1 MEMNTA
7 ESIRE
12 IVGLEKN
19 PGFAGPEVGPAAT
32 GISGPRDKEL
42 NFPLVLY
49 LRGRG
54 ENDGVSA
61 WSWSREMS
69 HADHSDE

>member
-1 MEMNTA
+1 MIAMNTT

-19 PGFAGPEVGPAAT
+19 LRFTGPEVGPAAT
-32 GISGPRDKEL
+32 GVSGPRDKEL

-49 LRGRG
+49 LRGPG

-61 WSWSREMS
+61 RSWSREMS
-69 HADHSDE
+69 HGGL